1 MGDFEFMMDE
11 LISPSPVIAA
21 HISSA
26 TRWTSADARAL
37 YDLPFNDLLF
47 RAHSVYRQNF
57 DPNRIQLSKL
67 LSIKTGGCP
76 EDCGYCSQ
84 SARYATGVTVSKLM
98 EVEQV
103 ISGAR
108 EAKTSG
114 ATRYCMGAAWR
125 SPKRSDMDAVVA
137 MVRGVKG
144 LGLETCMTLGM
155 LSPQQAETLAE
166 AGLDYYNHNIDTSER
181 FYGEIITTRSFGDRL
196 QTLENVRQSGIKVCA
211 GGIIGMGETAEDRCD
226 MLVTLANLS
235 SPPES
240 VPINMLIPMPG
251 SKLADVAPA
260 DPIEFVRVIALAR
273 ILIPKSHVRL
283 SAGRK
288 TMTDELHALCFF
300 AGANSIF
307 VGDTLLTAAN
317 PGEDRDSSLF
327 RRLGLSAEPMSTLE

>member
-1 MGDFEFMMDE
+1 MNEK
-11 LISPSPVIAA
+11 
-21 HISSA
+21 ISSEPSA
-26 TRWTSADARAL
+26 HAITARSSSSVDWTSASAKAL

-47 RAHSVYRQNF
+47 RAHSVHRENF
-57 DPNRIQLSKL
+57 EPNQIQLSKL

-84 SARYATGVTVSKLM
+84 SARYATGLNASKLM
-98 EVEQV
+98 QVEQV
-103 ISGAR
+103 VAEAR
-108 EAKTSG
+108 KAKDGG

-125 SPKRSDMDAVVA
+125 SPKQHDMDAVVA
-137 MVRGVKG
+137 MVQGVKG

-155 LSPQQAETLAE
+155 LTRQQAESLAE

-181 FYGEIITTRSFGDRL
+181 FYREIITTRSFGDRL
-196 QTLENVRQSGIKVCA
+196 ETLENVRQAGIKVCA
-211 GGIIGMGETAEDRCD
+211 GGIVGMGETPEDRIE

-251 SKLADVAPA
+251 SKLAHAAPV
-260 DPIEFVRVIALAR
+260 DPIEFVRVVALAR
-273 ILIPKSHVRL
+273 ILMPKSHVRL

-307 VGDTLLTAAN
+307 IGDTLLTAAN
-317 PGEDRDSSLF
+317 PGEDRDSSLL
-327 RRLGLSAEPMSTLE
+327 RRLGIIPVAMDAAE

>member
-1 MGDFEFMMDE
+1 MNDE
-11 LISPSPVIAA
+11 ITPSCSTPM
-21 HISSA
+21 
-26 TRWTSADARAL
+26 RWIYASARAQ
-37 YDLPFNDLLF
+37 YELPFNDLLF
-47 RAHSVYRQNF
+47 RAHSVYRENF

-84 SARYATGVTVSKLM
+84 SARYATGLNASKLM
-98 EVEQV
+98 KVEHV
-103 ISGAR
+103 VAEAR
-108 EAKTSG
+108 KAKDGG

-125 SPKRSDMDAVVA
+125 SPKQTDMDAVVA
-137 MVRGVKG
+137 MVKGVKE

-155 LSPQQAETLAE
+155 LSWQQAKSLAE
-166 AGLDYYNHNIDTSER
+166 AGLDYYNHNIDTSKR
-181 FYGEIITTRSFGDRL
+181 FYREIITTRSFEDRL
-196 QTLENVRQSGIKVCA
+196 ETLEHVRQSGIKVCA

-240 VPINMLIPMPG
+240 VPINMLIPVPG
-251 SKLADVAPA
+251 SKLAHAAPI

-273 ILIPKSHVRL
+273 ILMPKSHVRL

-288 TMTDELHALCFF
+288 TMTDELQALCFF

-317 PGEDRDSSLF
+317 PGEDRDSSLL
-327 RRLGLSAEPMSTLE
+327 RRLGLTPAAMDAAE